1 MENGVLLRNSTSMMY
16 SARCFRC
23 FCENPELCGALCAQV
38 TVVNEKTGSEEPAF
52 LIFYSGQHFVFSH
65 LCQLSVLFIE
75 CPERFK
81 TADDLTAGI

>member
-1 MENGVLLRNSTSMMY
+1 MENGVLLRNSTSMSIPQGVFAVFAKIPSY
-16 SARCFRC
+16 AARSAHRS
-23 FCENPELCGALCAQV
+23 PS
-38 TVVNEKTGSEEPAF
+38 GSEEPAF